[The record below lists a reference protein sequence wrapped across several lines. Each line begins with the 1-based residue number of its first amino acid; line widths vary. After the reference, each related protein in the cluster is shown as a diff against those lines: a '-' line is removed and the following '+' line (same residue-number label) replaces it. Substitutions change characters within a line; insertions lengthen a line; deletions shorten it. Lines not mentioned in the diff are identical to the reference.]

1 MRVSVKQVVNVAFA
15 HHGARTLSPGCLG
28 ENPSG
33 WTITGEVMEDYVEWV
48 NYFEATHPTLG
59 WVRGDYEG
67 IVEAK
72 SKKAYA
78 HFIEHH
84 PPQEWDYWDI

>member
-1 MRVSVKQVVNVAFA
+1 MRVSIKQDGSVYGA
-15 HHGARTLSPGCLG
+15 HHGARTLSPSDLG

-33 WTITGEVMEDYVEWV
+33 WTITGVVCEDYFEWV

-59 WVRGDYEG
+59 WVRGDYEDV
-67 IVEAK
+67 VEAK

-84 PPQEWDYWDI
+84 PPYEWDYWDI